1 MSTHGLHQNP
11 HTTGAVCDI
20 LDIESDAAAI
30 AEKQQYGLL
39 WKPGLLSTPITA
51 AAAATTLPTAA
62 PTLLNSTTWLWSP
75 RLAARPKHLH
85 KTAYLDGL
93 RGFAALLVYWHH
105 HVLWVH
111 NMDRLAQNGIIENG
125 FGYENNYYFASLPG
139 IRLFFSGG
147 HLAVSVFFVLSGY
160 VLSIKPWKLIEDND
174 IAGLADHLRSAV
186 FRRWLRLFLPVAAT
200 MFVYATSWHLFGL
213 WVDRA
218 KPQSNWLDEMWFLYC
233 DFKNFSFVFKD
244 GGLPWL
250 SYSIHVWS
258 IPVEFR
264 GSMVVFAS
272 LLALSR
278 CTLKARLWCQ
288 LALVGYFMY
297 VADGWYCAMFVVGM
311 LLSHLDVLAAADRLP
326 DFLARLKPYKS
337 VICHHFLVL
346 GIYLGGVPCQ
356 NRKIEQLADT
366 RGWYLLSLLK
376 PQAVLDYK
384 WFYLFWAATLLITAI
399 SNIEGLKRLF
409 EGRTCQYLGRI
420 SFAFYL
426 VHGPLLWTVGD
437 RLYAAV
443 GFASKAHLEHI
454 PHWVNRFALPRI
466 GPVGLELAFLLAQMF
481 LLPVTLCV
489 AEFVTRTVDKP
500 SVDFAAWLYRKTLH
514 HMPQKHSLA

>member
-1 MSTHGLHQNP
+1 MPLHGLYQHRQN
-11 HTTGAVCDI
+11 TRGGECDI
-20 LDIESDAAAI
+20 LDIEADAAA
-30 AEKQQYGLL
+30 EKEQQQQQQCGLL
-39 WKPGLLSTPITA
+39 WKPSRPDSPA
-51 AAAATTLPTAA
+51 SSASSA
-62 PTLLNSTTWLWSP
+62 STTFSHATAWLSSP
-75 RLAARPKHLH
+75 AWKWAARPKKLH

-93 RGFAALLVYWHH
+93 RGFAALLVYLHH

-111 NMDRLAQNGIIENG
+111 NMDRLAQNAIFENG
-125 FGYENNYYFASLPG
+125 FGYDGQYYFAALPG
-139 IRLFFSGG
+139 VRLFFSGG

-160 VLSIKPWKLIEDND
+160 VLSIKPWRLIEDND

-200 MFVYATSWHLFGL
+200 MFVYASSWHLFGL

-218 KPQSNWLDEMWFLYC
+218 KPQGNWLDEMWFLYC

-244 GGLPWL
+244 GLPWL

-272 LLALSR
+272 LLAFSR

-297 VADGWYCAMFVVGM
+297 VADGWYCAMFVAGM
-311 LLSHLDVLAAADRLP
+311 LLSHLDVLAAADGLP
-326 DFLARLKPYKS
+326 GFLARLRPYKG

-346 GIYLGGVPCQ
+346 GLYLGGVPCQ
-356 NRKIEQLADT
+356 NRKVEQLASN
-366 RGWYLLSLLK
+366 RGWYLLSFLK
-376 PQAVLDYK
+376 PQAVFDYK
-384 WFYLFWAATLLITAI
+384 WFYLFWAAILLITAI
-399 SNIEGLKRLF
+399 SNIQGLRRLF
-409 EGRTCQYLGRI
+409 ETRICQYLGRI

-443 GFASKAHLEHI
+443 GFPSKAHLEHI
-454 PHWVNRFALPRI
+454 PHWVGRFAMPRT
-466 GPVGLELAFLLAQMF
+466 GPVGLELPFLLSQAFLLP
-481 LLPVTLCV
+481 LTLAV

-500 SVDFAAWLYRKTLH
+500 SVDFAAWLYGKTLH